1 MISIHAP
8 LTGSDLQRPKR
19 PAKNRHFNPRS
30 PYGER
35 PGINVDFNGNRL
47 FQSTLPLRG
56 ATQIVRQQG
65 QQAQFQSTLPLRG
78 ATYFRAAAV
87 PQLRPFQSTLPLR
100 GATPVLWLIRMRDL
114 YFNPRSPYGERLQNH
129 LRRPLAKQ
137 FQSTLP
143 LRGAT
148 LSRSITTVVI
158 PISIHAPLTG
168 SDWSDFRASPNR
180 PDFNPRSPYGERP
193 CLRKPYC
200 DGFSI
205 SIHAPLTGSDKE
217 KFAESQTEI
226 ISIHAPLTGSDFAL
240 CCFSFKF
247 ADFNPRSPYGERP
260 RHFRSFP

>member
-78 ATYFRAAAV
+78 ATHFKVTCGQSQEISIHAPLTGSDVFSGGCCPATKTISIHAPLTGSDSGSLAYSDEGLV
-87 PQLRPFQSTLPLR
+87 FQSTLPLR
-100 GATPVLWLIRMRDL
+100 GATTKSFAPSSCQTISIHAPLTGSDVVTVD
-114 YFNPRSPYGERLQNH
+114 YNCSYSNFNPRSPYGERLERFPGQPKPA
-129 LRRPLAKQ
+129 R

-148 LSRSITTVVI
+148 LFT
-158 PISIHAPLTG
+158 
-168 SDWSDFRASPNR
+168 
-180 PDFNPRSPYGERP
+180 
-193 CLRKPYC
+193 
-200 DGFSI
+200 
-205 SIHAPLTGSDKE
+205 
-217 KFAESQTEI
+217 
-226 ISIHAPLTGSDFAL
+226 
-240 CCFSFKF
+240 
-247 ADFNPRSPYGERP
+247 
-260 RHFRSFP
+260 

>member
-1 MISIHAP
+1 M
-8 LTGSDLQRPKR
+8 
-19 PAKNRHFNPRS
+19 AK
-30 PYGER
+30 
-35 PGINVDFNGNRL
+35 VKK
-47 FQSTLPLRG
+47 
-56 ATQIVRQQG
+56 
-65 QQAQFQSTLPLRG
+65 FQSTLPLRG

>member
-1 MISIHAP
+1 M
-8 LTGSDLQRPKR
+8 
-19 PAKNRHFNPRS
+19 
-30 PYGER
+30 
-35 PGINVDFNGNRL
+35 
-47 FQSTLPLRG
+47 
-56 ATQIVRQQG
+56 
-65 QQAQFQSTLPLRG
+65 
-78 ATYFRAAAV
+78 
-87 PQLRPFQSTLPLR
+87 
-100 GATPVLWLIRMRDL
+100 
-114 YFNPRSPYGERLQNH
+114 
-129 LRRPLAKQ
+129 
-137 FQSTLP
+137 
-143 LRGAT
+143 
-148 LSRSITTVVI
+148 SRSITTVVI

-247 ADFNPRSPYGERP
+247 ADFNPRSPYGERLMCNRSNGTLDIFQSTLPLRGATGVAPKVKPGDAISIHAPLTGSDSALSEYRRVMLYFNP
-260 RHFRSFP
+260 RSPYGERLQLIISLSPMRDFNPRSPYGERP